1 MELHFCKNKVTYYD
15 IDIIAKFDRFCYIPG
30 HDKLY

>member
-15 IDIIAKFDRFCYIPG
+15 IATIAKFDRFCYIFG